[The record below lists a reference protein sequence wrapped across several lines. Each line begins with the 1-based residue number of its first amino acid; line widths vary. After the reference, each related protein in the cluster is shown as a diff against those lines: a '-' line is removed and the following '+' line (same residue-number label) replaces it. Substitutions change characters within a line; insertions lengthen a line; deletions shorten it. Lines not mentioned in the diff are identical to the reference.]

1 MKLGVVGAGS
11 MGAEIALVQAL
22 AGFDVLLADR
32 NAEVLQNAM
41 ARLARLLEKRGT
53 GSSDSLRDV
62 LDRIQITTNLDEFG
76 DCEIVTEAVFEHL
89 EVKSSVL
96 QQLTAVL
103 APTGLIVTNTS
114 TIPISVLASKL
125 EVAWRPNF
133 IGMHYFSPVSRMK
146 LVEVIAAFETSDAAV
161 QRAMAL
167 ANETG
172 KVPIRVKD
180 VPGFAVNRVLHVF
193 LIEAVRLIEEGVVS
207 VEDLDTACRLGL
219 GHPMGPFELMDAT
232 TSSLCL
238 TAQKIMFEA
247 YGERFR
253 PRPLM
258 KQRVAAGLVGGRG
271 GKGWR
276 SCPRSGTAQARRKR
290 GRLDRSGSGD
300 QPDAFGGRR
309 GGAPVARQRLPV
321 RLVFDTV
328 LEGSTGDLCLGRW
341 CTGRCHLFLPASRGD
356 RRTARRGRARA
367 ERRRR
372 QCRPVCRECDGHR
385 RLCSNQ

>member
-32 NAEVLQNAM
+32 GAEVLQNAM
-41 ARLARLLEKRGT
+41 VRLAQLLEKRGT
-53 GSSDSLRDV
+53 GSSDTLRDV
-62 LDRIQITTNLDEFG
+62 LDRIQTTTNLDDFG
-76 DCEIVTEAVFEHL
+76 DREIVTEAVFEDL
-89 EVKSSVL
+89 EVKSAVL

-125 EVAWRPNF
+125 EAAWRPNF

-180 VPGFAVNRVLHVF
+180 VPGFAVNRVFHVF

-253 PRPLM
+253 PRPLL

-276 SCPRSGTAQARRKR
+276 TP
-290 GRLDRSGSGD
+290 GS
-300 QPDAFGGRR
+300 
-309 GGAPVARQRLPV
+309 
-321 RLVFDTV
+321 
-328 LEGSTGDLCLGRW
+328 
-341 CTGRCHLFLPASRGD
+341 
-356 RRTARRGRARA
+356 
-367 ERRRR
+367 
-372 QCRPVCRECDGHR
+372 
-385 RLCSNQ
+385 

>member
-32 NAEVLQNAM
+32 SAEVLENAM
-41 ARLARLLEKRGT
+41 ARLAQLLEKRGT
-53 GSSDSLRDV
+53 GSSDTLRDV
-62 LDRIQITTNLDEFG
+62 LDRIQTTTNLDDFG
-76 DCEIVTEAVFEHL
+76 DREIVTEAVFEDL

-125 EVAWRPNF
+125 EAAWRPNF

-180 VPGFAVNRVLHVF
+180 VPGFAVNRVFHVF

-276 SCPRSGTAQARRKR
+276 S
-290 GRLDRSGSGD
+290 
-300 QPDAFGGRR
+300 
-309 GGAPVARQRLPV
+309 
-321 RLVFDTV
+321 
-328 LEGSTGDLCLGRW
+328 
-341 CTGRCHLFLPASRGD
+341 
-356 RRTARRGRARA
+356 
-367 ERRRR
+367 
-372 QCRPVCRECDGHR
+372 
-385 RLCSNQ
+385 